1 MNPAGRSALQEELT
15 ALARGERAAFDPLFR
30 RLWPLLRGFARRLLS
45 TEEADDAAQEA
56 LLRIF
61 RRASEFDPGRDALAW
76 VLGIAAWQVR
86 THRTKAR
93 RRREDV
99 AEALPERE
107 DPAASPE
114 EQATAG
120 ELAAALERAM
130 AELSPDDAA
139 TLLAY
144 ARGERPDL
152 PGATFRKRVERA
164 LGRLRAR
171 WRIRYDSL

>member
-1 MNPAGRSALQEELT
+1 MNSAGRSALQEELT

-30 RLWPLLRGFARRLLS
+30 RLWPLLRGFARRFLPA
-45 TEEADDAAQEA
+45 EEADDAAQEA

-61 RRASEFDPGRDALAW
+61 RRASEFDPARDALAW
-76 VLGIAAWQVR
+76 AMGVAAWQVR

-93 RRREDV
+93 RRREDI
-99 AEALPERE
+99 AQPLPERE
-107 DPAASPE
+107 DPSASPE
-114 EQATAG
+114 EQAAAG
-120 ELAAALERAM
+120 ELAAALERAL
-130 AELSPDDAA
+130 AELRPDDAA

-164 LGRLRAR
+164 LNRLRAR
-171 WRIRYDSL
+171 WRIRHDSL

>member
-1 MNPAGRSALQEELT
+1 VNPAGRSALQEELT

-30 RLWPLLRGFARRLLS
+30 RLWPLLRGFARRFLPA
-45 TEEADDAAQEA
+45 EEADDAAQEA

-61 RRASEFDPGRDALAW
+61 RRASEFDPARDALAW
-76 VLGIAAWQVR
+76 ALGVAAWQVR

-99 AEALPERE
+99 AQALPERE

-114 EQATAG
+114 EQAVAG
-120 ELAAALERAM
+120 ELATVLERAL
-130 AELSPDDAA
+130 AELPPDDAA
-139 TLLAY
+139 TLIAY

-152 PGATFRKRVERA
+152 PGATFRKRVERS
-164 LGRLRAR
+164 LNRLRAR
-171 WRIRYDSL
+171 WRIRHDSL